1 MTLEITVCSSFLGCA
16 YNFVTFDAC
25 SICRTV
31 DIDVISHIGFK
42 LYVRKS
48 VDAFR
53 FVVLYCIVV
62 YFFPFSIT
70 C

>member
-1 MTLEITVCSSFLGCA
+1 MDCDELGTIDARLTV
-16 YNFVTFDAC
+16 DAC

-31 DIDVISHIGFK
+31 DIDVILHTGFM

-48 VDAFR
+48 VDALR

-62 YFFPFSIT
+62 
-70 C
+70 